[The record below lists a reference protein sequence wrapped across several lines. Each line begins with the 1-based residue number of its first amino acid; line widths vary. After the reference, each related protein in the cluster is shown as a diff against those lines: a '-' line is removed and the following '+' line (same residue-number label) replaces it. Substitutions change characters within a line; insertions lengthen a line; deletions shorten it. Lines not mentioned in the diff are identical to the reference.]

1 MTELEE
7 RASPEEE
14 TGYGAAIDGDLED
27 APDQDQPEIREP
39 VSEEE
44 AAQDNYAN
52 TDDEES

>member
-7 RASPEEE
+7 RAGPEAE
-14 TGYGAAIDGDLED
+14 TGYGAAIGGDREG
-27 APDQDQPEIREP
+27 APHQDQPEIREP
-39 VSEEE
+39 VSDEE